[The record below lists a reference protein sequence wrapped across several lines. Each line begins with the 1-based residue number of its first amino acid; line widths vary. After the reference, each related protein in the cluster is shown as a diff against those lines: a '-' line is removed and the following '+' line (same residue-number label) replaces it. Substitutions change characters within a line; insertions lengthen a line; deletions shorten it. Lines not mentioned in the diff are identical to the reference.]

1 LAGDCFAV
9 GYSAEDCSAGDCSAG
24 DCSVEGC
31 SAEGSEVGSEVGYLA
46 VLGSVGDSR
55 GPGKAGY
62 SEEGSQVADL
72 PAVGLELVQVE
83 LG

>member
-1 LAGDCFAV
+1 VESCLAGDCFAV
-9 GYSAEDCSAGDCSAG
+9 GYSAEDCSAVDYSAG

-31 SAEGSEVGSEVGYLA
+31 SAEGSEVGYLA

-55 GPGKAGY
+55 GPGKVGY

-72 PAVGLELVQVE
+72 PAAGLELVQVE